1 MRKLLLTAAVIVMA
15 ASLGASTW
23 AQTNSTDTAIGDER
37 VQSPP
42 TLPPDS
48 GTITQVRIMNE
59 QTPVA
64 IVDDTVPLD
73 KSVVVFRV
81 HIAFAHCPGV
91 EPSEFTEFAE
101 HWTQGYSDYHK
112 IYHHVFLGDDIM
124 DAQYGKME
132 PNGEHELYMLYDV
145 TPSLDGETFSGSGI
159 IYQSH
164 EEHRNH
170 VCDTG
175 FGTNGTSHE
184 ASDFVI
190 RLTGKCD
197 GSMFAMNTTD
207 GTGYNVTST
216 DYHALCIP

>member
-73 KSVVVFRV
+73 KSVVIFRI
-81 HIAFAHCPGV
+81 HTAFVHCPGV
-91 EPSEFTEFAE
+91 EP
-101 HWTQGYSDYHK
+101 
-112 IYHHVFLGDDIM
+112 
-124 DAQYGKME
+124 
-132 PNGEHELYMLYDV
+132 
-145 TPSLDGETFSGSGI
+145 
-159 IYQSH
+159 
-164 EEHRNH
+164 
-170 VCDTG
+170 C
-175 FGTNGTSHE
+175 
-184 ASDFVI
+184 
-190 RLTGKCD
+190 
-197 GSMFAMNTTD
+197 
-207 GTGYNVTST
+207 
-216 DYHALCIP
+216 